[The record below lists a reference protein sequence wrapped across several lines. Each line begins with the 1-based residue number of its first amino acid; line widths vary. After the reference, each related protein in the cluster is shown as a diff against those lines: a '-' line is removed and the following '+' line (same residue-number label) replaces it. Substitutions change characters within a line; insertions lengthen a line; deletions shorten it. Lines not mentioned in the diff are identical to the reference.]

1 MGELKF
7 MQTSLPTPRK
17 VPSEQTERFS
27 ARLKRTLSKLIQ
39 VIYLQAGGERVE
51 VKLSPVQY
59 MPGKE
64 DVLGMRSVPI
74 GLWRK

>member
-1 MGELKF
+1 
-7 MQTSLPTPRK
+7 MQTSLPTPQK

-39 VIYLQAGGERVE
+39 VIYLQAGGERAE
-51 VKLSPVQY
+51 VKLSP
-59 MPGKE
+59 E
-64 DVLGMRSVPI
+64 DVIGMRSVSI